1 MTDTPTMPDAATA
14 EAPPHA
20 DWPRRPLLLAL
31 LGLVT
36 GFAVHLLFGN
46 TRFYDSSP
54 SALTLSV
61 SAAITVTAGLIAF
74 TIERRL
80 WWTSLVFSV
89 AMGLLA
95 GLVVWWNGGP
105 EDWNGGSGW
114 RFVSLFLGI
123 AIAAPLYQAAR
134 DQGRRRFPY
143 ASVHDHAW
151 TNVVLWFACWAF
163 VGVVFVLMYLL
174 AALFDLIKLDFL
186 KELLERNWF
195 WRSLVGLAFGGAVG
209 LFREHDRVV
218 HLLQRVLAT
227 VLAVLAPVLAIGL
240 VLFVLALPFTGLGSL
255 WDATRATTPLLLGCI
270 IGALILANAVIGSDA
285 GEERRSPPLR
295 YGAMGLALVMLP
307 LAVIASIATG
317 LRIGQYGLTPDR
329 LWGLTF
335 VIIACAYGMV
345 YLVSLVRGR
354 LNWAERVRPANLN
367 LAFGLCGL
375 ALLLATPLVSFNALS
390 TRDQVARL
398 ESGRT
403 PVEKFDWRALAF
415 EFGEPG
421 RTALERLK
429 RSANAAIRAKAT
441 EVGKAENRYDVQQDD
456 QKTIRREA
464 LAGRIRMV
472 PAGAALPVE
481 LRNLIADG
489 YSCTFPDK
497 GVVCTLVMGASGT
510 EAFLFG
516 DDCFAPPSPPTPTPT
531 PSATPKTGSGPRVV
545 FEPVAPEPGA
555 GAGSYPCRPQGHY
568 VLAGGSWKEASD
580 VTPILSYDQ
589 RVARSRAYREGK
601 IEVRPVQRRQVFVGG
616 VPVGDA
622 FE

>member
-1 MTDTPTMPDAATA
+1 MNDTPTMPGHPIE
-14 EAPPHA
+14 EAPRHA
-20 DWPRRPLLLAL
+20 DWPHRPLLLAL
-31 LGLVT
+31 LGLAT
-36 GFAVHLLFGN
+36 GLVVHLLLGN
-46 TRFYDSSP
+46 EPLYGVSP
-54 SALTLSV
+54 SALTLALV
-61 SAAITVTAGLIAF
+61 AAVTVTAGLVAF
-74 TIERRL
+74 TIERKL
-80 WWTSLVFSV
+80 WWTSIAFSA
-89 AMGLLA
+89 AMGVLT

-105 EDWNGGSGW
+105 QDWSGGDGW
-114 RFVSLFLGI
+114 RTVSLFLGI

-134 DQGRRRFPY
+134 DEGRRRFPY

-163 VGVVFVLMYLL
+163 VGVVFALMYLL

-195 WRSLVGLAFGGAVG
+195 WRSLIGLAFGGAVG

-227 VLAVLAPVLAIGL
+227 VLAVLAPVLALGL

-255 WDATRATTPLLLGCI
+255 WEATRATTPLLLGCI
-270 IGALILANAVIGSDA
+270 IGALILANAVIGSDDA
-285 GEERRSPPLR
+285 EERRSPPLR

-307 LAVIASIATG
+307 LAVIAAVATG
-317 LRIGQYGLTPDR
+317 LRIGQYGFTPDR

-335 VIIACAYGMV
+335 VVIACAYGLV

-354 LNWAERVRPANLN
+354 LNWTTYVRPANLN

-375 ALLLATPLVSFNALS
+375 ALLLATPLVSFNAIS

-403 PVEKFDWRALAF
+403 PVERFDWRALAF

-421 RTALERLK
+421 RKALERLK

-441 EVGKAENRYDVQQDD
+441 EVGAAETRSQVQQEDE
-456 QKTIRREA
+456 KLARRDG
-464 LAGRIRMV
+464 LVGRVRILPV
-472 PAGAALPVE
+472 GTSLPVE
-481 LRNLIADG
+481 LRNLIADDDECRG
-489 YSCTFPDK
+489 PNDHE
-497 GVVCTLVMGASGT
+497 VCTLSLMPGGT
-510 EAFLFG
+510 EALLFENS
-516 DDCFAPPSPPTPTPT
+516 CFAPYEKQPPSTGPGVI
-531 PSATPKTGSGPRVV
+531 PSEDYCVRRYAIKEGRWQ
-545 FEPVAPEPGA
+545 APESRLA
-555 GAGSYPCRPQGHY
+555 RPP
-568 VLAGGSWKEASD
+568 A
-580 VTPILSYDQ
+580 
-589 RVARSRAYREGK
+589 ARSAARDTGYRDGK

>member
-1 MTDTPTMPDAATA
+1 MTDTLTTPDAATSGG
-14 EAPPHA
+14 PTHA
-20 DWPRRPLLLAL
+20 DWPQRPLLLAL

-36 GFAVHLLFGN
+36 GFAVDLLSRN
-46 TRFYDSSP
+46 APFYTSTITLRL
-54 SALTLSV
+54 SAM
-61 SAAITVTAGLIAF
+61 AAITVTAGLIAF
-74 TIERRL
+74 TIERKL
-80 WWTSLVFSV
+80 WWTSLVFSI

-95 GLVVWWNGGP
+95 GLVVWWNDGPDGWSGGNY
-105 EDWNGGSGW
+105 WH
-114 RFVSLFLGI
+114 FVSLFLGI

-143 ASVHDHAW
+143 VSVHDHAW

-163 VGVVFVLMYLL
+163 VGVVFALMFLL
-174 AALFDLIKLDFL
+174 AGLFDLIKLDFL
-186 KELLERNWF
+186 KELLERTWF
-195 WRSLVGLAFGGAVG
+195 WRSLAGLAFGGAVG

-255 WDATRATTPLLLGCI
+255 WDATRATTPLLLGCV

-335 VIIACAYGMV
+335 VVIACAYGLV
-345 YLVSLVRGR
+345 YLVSLVLGR
-354 LNWAERVRPANLN
+354 LNWAGRVRPGNLN

-375 ALLLATPLVSFNALS
+375 ALLLATPLVSFNAIS

-421 RTALERLK
+421 RKALERLK
-429 RSANAAIRAKAT
+429 RSANTTIRAKAI
-441 EVGKAENRYDVQQDD
+441 EVGQAESRYQVQKDD
-456 QKTIRREA
+456 QKAARREA
-464 LAGRIRMV
+464 VASRTRMV
-472 PAGAALPVE
+472 PAGTALPVE
-481 LRNLIADG
+481 LRNLIGDSYLCVLPG
-489 YSCTFPDK
+489 N
-497 GVVCTLVMGASGT
+497 GGVCTLVMGATGT
-510 EAFLFG
+510 EALLFS
-516 DDCFAPPSPPTPTPT
+516 DDCFAPPPTPTPR
-531 PSATPKTGSGPRVV
+531 PNSASKTGSGPRVV
-545 FEPVAPEPGA
+545 FEPAEPGVDADA
-555 GAGSYPCRPQGHY
+555 GGYPCRPIGHY
-568 VLAGGSWKEASD
+568 VVADGRWREAKD
-580 VTPILSYDQ
+580 VRPVLSYDQ